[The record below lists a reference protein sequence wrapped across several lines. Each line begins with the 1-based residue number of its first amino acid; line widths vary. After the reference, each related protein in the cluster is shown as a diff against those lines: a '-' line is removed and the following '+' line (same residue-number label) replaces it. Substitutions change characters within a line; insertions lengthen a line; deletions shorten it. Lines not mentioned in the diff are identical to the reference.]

1 MGDNAQLIWVPLDG
15 EGQGEGES
23 AGERVAVEVSS
34 GSSGIVR
41 AARPGEIAGT
51 AARSLAESFD
61 QVRAAAALLLD
72 RMTTMP
78 SPPDTVEVE
87 LGVKINAEAGA
98 IIAKTAAEGNFTIRL
113 TWERG
118 EGVAAGEQEGP
129 GRPAVPA
136 DSSAN
141 G

>member
-15 EGQGEGES
+15 EGEGD
-23 AGERVAVEVSS
+23 GERVVVEVPP

-61 QVRAAAALLLD
+61 QVRAAAAVLLE

-98 IIAKTAAEGNFTIRL
+98 VIAKTAAEGNFTVRL

-118 EGVAAGEQEGP
+118 ERVQP
-129 GRPAVPA
+129 GDENRPA
-136 DSSAN
+136 

>member
-1 MGDNAQLIWVPLDG
+1 MADNAQLIWVPLDG
-15 EGQGEGES
+15 EGDGE
-23 AGERVAVEVSS
+23 ADRVVVEVPP

-61 QVRAAAALLLD
+61 QVRAAAAVLLD

-78 SPPDTVEVE
+78 SPPNTVEVE

-98 IIAKTAAEGNFTIRL
+98 IIAKTAAEGNFTVRL
-113 TWERG
+113 IWERG
-118 EGVAAGEQEGP
+118 EGVQPGGEDHPRG
-129 GRPAVPA
+129 
-136 DSSAN
+136 
-141 G
+141 

>member
-1 MGDNAQLIWVPLDG
+1 MSDNAQLIWVPLDG
-15 EGQGEGES
+15 EG
-23 AGERVAVEVSS
+23 ERVVVEVPS

-51 AARSLAESFD
+51 AARSLAESVD

-78 SPPDTVEVE
+78 NPPDTVEVE
-87 LGVKINAEAGA
+87 LGVKVNAEAGA

-113 TWERG
+113 IWERG
-118 EGVAAGEQEGP
+118 EAVAPGEQDH
-129 GRPAVPA
+129 PAGLA
-136 DSSAN
+136 DRSGGHTSPS
-141 G
+141 

>member
-1 MGDNAQLIWVPLDG
+1 MGDDAQLIWVPLDG
-15 EGQGEGES
+15 EGEG
-23 AGERVAVEVSS
+23 AGERVMVEVPS

-51 AARSLAESFD
+51 AARSLSESID
-61 QVRAAAALLLD
+61 QVRAAAAVLLD

-113 TWERG
+113 TWARG
-118 EGVAAGEQEGP
+118 EHVPAGERQLQ

-136 DSSAN
+136 DPSAE